1 MLTPWGRQ
9 VVDQGVLVVP
19 AETDTETINRRSL
32 YIEAARVKQDA
43 AALLRRSYYVYTVTA
58 AAFGLIILVLVL
70 KPEQS
75 LARTIVEASF
85 SLIEI
90 ISVSYLGANIIDRSK
105 LVDRVT
111 KTMPF
116 RPQPPPDGP
125 IN

>member
-1 MLTPWGRQ
+1 M
-9 VVDQGVLVVP
+9 DQGVLVVP